1 MSRGW
6 GDDPVSKALA
16 LQVSGFVFRSL
27 ASTQKLGLIVLVSKI
42 SARSRI
48 QAGAWSSLA
57 SKFSEVVR
65 DCEMVRRPNW

>member
-1 MSRGW
+1 M
-6 GDDPVSKALA
+6 
-16 LQVSGFVFRSL
+16 FRSL
-27 ASTQKLGLIVLVSKI
+27 ASMQKLGVIVLVSNV

-65 DCEMVRRPNW
+65 DCEMVRRPSW